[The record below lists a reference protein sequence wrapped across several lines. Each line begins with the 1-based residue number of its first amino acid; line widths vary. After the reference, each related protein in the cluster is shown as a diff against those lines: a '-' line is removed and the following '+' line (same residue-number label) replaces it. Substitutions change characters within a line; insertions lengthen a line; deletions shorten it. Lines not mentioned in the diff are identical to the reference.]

1 MNAIP
6 ISLLQVASYN
16 AFAAMLADHDVG
28 KVKTTAGMVPV
39 GFQLSASERA
49 RLTGSEEFF

>member
-6 ISLLQVASYN
+6 MSLLQVTSYN